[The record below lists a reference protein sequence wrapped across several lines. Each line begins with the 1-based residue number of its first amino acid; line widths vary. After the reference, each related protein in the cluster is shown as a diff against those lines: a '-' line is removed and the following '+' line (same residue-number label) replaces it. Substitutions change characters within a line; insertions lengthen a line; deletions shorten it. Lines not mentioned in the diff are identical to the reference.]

1 MGERYDAYF
10 RQRLASFSTER
21 VASRVPFADEAE
33 RIVVEGMRQLDLPSP
48 YTIRPEAVYFLVVS
62 LHEMIL
68 GPVAAV
74 DEPELVRIR
83 GVLPEDVVT
92 ILSEALRHVAARSDT
107 DITGHDVADA
117 ISATWPRL
125 ASTSSIN
132 WEE

>member
-1 MGERYDAYF
+1 
-10 RQRLASFSTER
+10 
-21 VASRVPFADEAE
+21 
-33 RIVVEGMRQLDLPSP
+33 
-48 YTIRPEAVYFLVVS
+48 VYFLVVS

-74 DEPELVRIR
+74 DEQELGRVRDL
-83 GVLPEDVVT
+83 LPEDVVT
-92 ILSEALRHVAARSDT
+92 ILSEAFQRAAAGSDT